1 MTVRRGYHPQEKC
14 RHKPHFG
21 PSWPE
26 VPGSV
31 PMLEY
36 AARMGQERLS
46 GETANRTEK
55 AENTHERETK
65 AN

>member
-1 MTVRRGYHPQEKC
+1 MNDRPKGIP
-14 RHKPHFG
+14 PAG
-21 PSWPE
+21 E